1 MKYFKFIYLGI
12 FLFVILALFY
22 IYTSI
27 ENVTTKIDNNLKALY
42 VKEAIEHAK
51 SIGSQIKQI
60 ITVDPYNEIKN
71 NSEKEKIIQRILS
84 SHITSSYKYIYIL
97 YKDKKGSYRYLVD
110 GSLEDRGLFG
120 QRLNVEKLYWDKVYT
135 TQKGLLIRH
144 KNLDSLW
151 ITYLYP
157 LIFQN
162 KVEAIL
168 AIDFSTSLPYTIKQ
182 AVKPISS
189 LFIAIFISIFVLL
202 LILFYQTILTLK
214 SKKESITDQLTS
226 VYNRTYL
233 RDFLEKINPTDYSIL
248 MVDIDHFKT
257 INDNYGHK
265 VGDEVLKYVITLI
278 KDEIR
283 DKDKIVR
290 YGGEEFLIFI
300 KRSKN
305 DLSNTLAEHIA
316 KRINNKLSSH
326 IIKVENI
333 ELKVTVSIGVT
344 ANIEHFKTISEAIK
358 HADSMLY
365 IAKQTGRNKVV
376 TDSDTIQQTNIEKL
390 NIEEIKDAIDNKRIF
405 CEFQPI
411 IDLRTT
417 KIIKYEALVRLK
429 DKNNQTV
436 YPNRFLNTIFNT
448 SLYTEMTKSVMEIV
462 FETIKEKQLHISIN
476 FNFSDILNTSIYDT
490 IIQELQEHKNLSSY
504 ITIELLEYELLE
516 EISIIKER
524 LDHIRSFN
532 VKIAL
537 DDFGSGY
544 ANYAIFKSIPVDYI
558 KIDGSLIKEIDTDKI
573 SQKIVKSI
581 QILADELDI
590 QTIAEFVH
598 SANIYKTIQNFQI
611 NNAQGFYLGKPSA
624 LD

>member
-326 IIKVENI
+326 IIKIENI

-344 ANIEHFKTISEAIK
+344 TNIEHFKTISEAIK
-358 HADSMLY
+358 YADTMLY